1 MTQRDSLLVLAGVI
15 LATAIGAFL
24 FVGTQV
30 ADTPGARPRVFVSFA
45 ARSAAPRRPLA
56 EAERGV
62 PILLRAIVPL
72 QRHVSEAARDAAA
85 YLLVLLGVSAALVLA
100 RGPVLGA
107 YRATN
112 GGWRTQLRVLGTG
125 AAVVALVGSALFL
138 GSVVLLSTLAGGFR
152 QAPGGIVL
160 GLQAGLMAGSGI
172 AVLVGL
178 AALVGYAALAWR
190 LGDALFG
197 RRPLSRWGASIGPG
211 IAAFVGATLLYLA
224 TALPLVG
231 GAAAMVLLVYSL
243 GAVAAARL
251 ATPPA
256 PVGTLGGPIDPPA

>member
-30 ADTPGARPRVFVSFA
+30 ADAPGARPRVFVSFA

-62 PILLRAIVPL
+62 PILLRAIVPF
-72 QRHVSEAARDAAA
+72 QRNVSEAARDAAG

-138 GSVVLLSTLAGGFR
+138 ASVVLLSTLAGGFR
-152 QAPGGIVL
+152 QAPGGITL

-190 LGDALFG
+190 IGDALFG
-197 RRPLSRWGASIGPG
+197 SRPLARWAPRVGPG
-211 IAAFVGATLLYLA
+211 LVALVGATLLFLA
-224 TALPLVG
+224 TQLPVVG
-231 GAAAMVLLVYSL
+231 PVAAIVVLLYSL
-243 GAVAAARL
+243 GAVTAARL
-251 ATPPA
+251 TTTSA
-256 PVGTLGGPIDPPA
+256 PITT